1 MNVEKTKVSL
11 MYVYVVPLSCW
22 MFDVITTYYAIDYLG
37 VAGEMNPLGWPL
49 GALGA
54 LVFYIPAILFT
65 YVLLFRIR
73 NSYSSWAAL
82 LITIL
87 ALGAGV
93 LNLLAAM
100 HNINVMEA
108 YTGRSTLLYGITEFL
123 NSIVGQVLFWIMIS
137 ALTFLVIK
145 EATARIMQKL

>member
-1 MNVEKTKVSL
+1 MSVEKTKLSL
-11 MYVYVVPLSCW
+11 MYVYVVPLSFW

-65 YVLLFRIR
+65 HVLLFRIR

-93 LNLLAAM
+93 LNLLAAV
-100 HNINVMEA
+100 HNISVMEA
-108 YTGRSTLLYGITEFL
+108 YTGRSTLLYGISEFL
-123 NSIVGQVLFWIMIS
+123 NSIVGQVLFWTMIS
-137 ALTFLVIK
+137 ALMFVAIREVT
-145 EATARIMQKL
+145 TRITQKL

>member
-1 MNVEKTKVSL
+1 
-11 MYVYVVPLSCW
+11 MYVYVVPLSFW

-65 YVLLFRIR
+65 HVLLFRIR

-93 LNLLAAM
+93 LNLLAAV
-100 HNINVMEA
+100 HNISVMEA
-108 YTGRSTLLYGITEFL
+108 YTGRSTLLYGISEFL
-123 NSIVGQVLFWIMIS
+123 NSIVGQVLFWTMIS
-137 ALTFLVIK
+137 ALMFVAIREVT
-145 EATARIMQKL
+145 TRITQKL